1 MMKRCIELNIA
12 KAGRALIKL
21 VFLGTVMLA
30 TGVAHAALITGSL
43 GLTGAFT
50 ATGGTDLS
58 DATILDLTSAMGTNG
73 TGDIGATVV
82 FGTVGTVTNSPFTFN
97 PDTPVTNLLTIGGW
111 QVDLGTMTIVD
122 QTASILTLSGTGA
135 ISGIGFDLT
144 PTQWTLS
151 ANASG
156 GSYSMTIIAV
166 PGPAAVWFF
175 GSGLRGLVGIALRK
189 KDIC

>member
-12 KAGRALIKL
+12 QAGRALIKL
-21 VFLGTVMLA
+21 VFLGTIMLA
-30 TGVAHAALITGSL
+30 TGVAHAALITGSM

-82 FGTVGTVTNSPFTFN
+82 FGTVGTVTSSPFTFN
-97 PDTPVTNLLTIGGW
+97 PATPVTNLLTIGDW

-135 ISGIGFDLT
+135 ISGNGLDLT
-144 PTQWTLS
+144 PTQWSWS
-151 ANASG
+151 ANSTG
-156 GSYSMTIIAV
+156 GTYSMTINAV
-166 PGPAAVWFF
+166 PVPAAVWLF
-175 GSGLRGLVGIALRK
+175 GSGLIGLIGVARRK
-189 KDIC
+189 KDIN